1 MKILV
6 SGGKGLLATNILPSL
21 SGQFDLAVYDIDEW
35 DITSVS
41 AGKRMMDLHRPD
53 VVLNLAAITDV
64 DGCEDK
70 ADLAQKV
77 NAEGAGV
84 VAGLCAAAGAR
95 LIHISTDYVFDGEKG
110 SPWRE
115 DDEPG
120 PASVYGRTKLAGEK
134 MIFERL
140 AGAAV
145 VRTQWLYGKGGTS
158 FIEKIVKLAR
168 EQGAVR
174 VVDDQRG
181 SPTYAR
187 DLAAP
192 IIAIITGGLTGIY
205 HVSNSGS
212 CTWFEFAKAIFS
224 IRKMDVETTPISS
237 RELARKAKRPQY
249 SVFDLAKLQRD
260 TGIGMR
266 HWMEAL
272 REYLAAGV

>member
-6 SGGKGLLATNILPSL
+6 SGGRGLLATNILPSL

-35 DITSVS
+35 DITSAS
-41 AGKRMMDLHRPD
+41 AGKKMMDLHRPD

-77 NAEGAGV
+77 NAEGAGI

-95 LIHISTDYVFDGEKG
+95 LIHISTDYVFDGEKE

-134 MIFERL
+134 MIFERF
-140 AGAAV
+140 AGATV

-158 FIEKIVKLAR
+158 FVEKIVKLAS

-174 VVDDQRG
+174 VVNDQRG
-181 SPTYAR
+181 SPTYAK

-192 IIAIITGGLTGIY
+192 IIAIIAGGLTGIY

-212 CTWFEFAKAIFS
+212 CTWFEFARAIFS
-224 IRKMDVETTPISS
+224 IRKMDVEAIPISS

-249 SVFDLAKLQRD
+249 SVFDLAKFQRD